1 MKGTVFVT
9 VGAVCVVV
17 GVVWFLQ
24 GIGVIGGS
32 FMTDS
37 SLWLVIGAVVTVV
50 GVVLL
55 GLWVRDR
62 VRRT

>member
-17 GVVWFLQ
+17 GVVWLLQ
-24 GIGVIGGS
+24 GAGVIGGS

-37 SLWLVIGAVVTVV
+37 PLWLVIGTVVTIV